1 MMKVAVCQSCGSIAD
16 KQSDVVLNGQDDLY
30 SCPVCKGEWK
40 PISKDSLPVQ
50 FEVVIKKRFADL
62 RKMGI
67 KTIMITGDNPLTA
80 GAIAAEAGVDDFI
93 HVRSNLLETLRNF
106 NVRLGIS

>member
-1 MMKVAVCQSCGSIAD
+1 MVKVAICQSCGSIAE

-50 FEVVIKKRFADL
+50 FEVVIKKRFAEL
-62 RKMGI
+62 QKETKENI
-67 KTIMITGDNPLTA
+67 ATA
-80 GAIAAEAGVDDFI
+80 KKQTE
-93 HVRSNLLETLRNF
+93 E
-106 NVRLGIS
+106 